1 MFFETGSIKERAQPG
16 RPSRGIKPSAGSNHQ
31 NVAH

>member
-1 MFFETGSIKERAQPG
+1 MFFETGSIKVRAQPG
-16 RPSRGIKPSAGSNHQ
+16 RSSRGIKPCAGANHQ